1 MTSESI
7 IALLDRFE
15 TWAQKNAVKP
25 SWRLLRGWIEANYPQ
40 AHDKDA
46 LADEVWAT
54 PPGGLAPETVLR
66 SIAETVAG
74 QQGHPTGCACQT
86 CAQERVILKRQAR
99 REGRLPWAG

>member
-7 IALLDRFE
+7 IGLLDRFE
-15 TWAQKNAVKP
+15 AWAKQNAVKP

-54 PPGGLAPETVLR
+54 PWPDSKATRPAALAR
-66 SIAETVAG
+66 A
-74 QQGHPTGCACQT
+74 
-86 CAQERVILKRQAR
+86 AR
-99 REGRLPWAG
+99 KSALC

>member
-7 IALLDRFE
+7 IAMLDRFE
-15 TWAQKNAVKP
+15 TWTKQNAVKP
-25 SWRLLRGWIEANYPQ
+25 SWRLLRAWIAENYPQ

-74 QQGHPTGCACQT
+74 QQGHPAGCACQT
-86 CAQERVILKRQAR
+86 CARERVILKRQAR
-99 REGRLPWAG
+99 REKKKAEE